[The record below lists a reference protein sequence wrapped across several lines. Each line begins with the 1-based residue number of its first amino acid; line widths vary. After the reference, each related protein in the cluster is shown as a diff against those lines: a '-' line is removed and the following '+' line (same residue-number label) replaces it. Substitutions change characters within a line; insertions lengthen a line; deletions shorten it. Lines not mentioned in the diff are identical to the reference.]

1 MKFTEIEPQNY
12 RQACALSVKPQQQGY
27 LSSAPM
33 ILARAYAFRQ
43 QNSQVWLIEAEEE
56 AVGIIMI
63 READQGQTIVLDQFF
78 IDQCFQGR
86 NCESRRPS
94 KLFYVVGKLI
104 RSRRGCI
111 GRWALWKQAS
121 GMRMKFCFRLTGIEI
136 CDGLFFDRTRNGN
149 QRFKIVK

>member
-12 RQACALSVKPQQQGY
+12 RQACALSVKPQQSGY

-78 IDQCFQGR
+78 ID
-86 NCESRRPS
+86 
-94 KLFYVVGKLI
+94 
-104 RSRRGCI
+104 
-111 GRWALWKQAS
+111 
-121 GMRMKFCFRLTGIEI
+121 
-136 CDGLFFDRTRNGN
+136 
-149 QRFKIVK
+149 

>member
-12 RQACALSVKPQQQGY
+12 RQACALSVKPQQSGY

-86 NCESRRPS
+86 GYGRRAVEQLLQKLRKS
-94 KLFYVVGKLI
+94 KAKQIVLCCREADQIAQRLYRSLGFVETGERDEDEILFSLN
-104 RSRRGCI
+104 
-111 GRWALWKQAS
+111 W
-121 GMRMKFCFRLTGIEI
+121 
-136 CDGLFFDRTRNGN
+136 D
-149 QRFKIVK
+149 